1 MNSLLADLP
10 QDPDSTTLPSRR
22 RPSRRTLV
30 RGATAAVAGTPLA
43 AGAATYRHRRGVMP
57 TFGGATA
64 WLNSDPLGGGQLR
77 GRVIMVD
84 FWTFTCINWMRT
96 APYRR
101 AWAAAYGEDGLVT
114 VGVHTPE
121 FSFEHDLDAVRRE
134 VDRRGIHYPVVVDN
148 DYEIWR
154 SFDNHY
160 WPALYVLDE
169 QGTIRHHHFGEGNYE
184 KSEHVLQQILG
195 VDRALVS
202 VTPRGDE
209 AEADWGN
216 LRSPETYLGYG
227 RGSAFT
233 AAFGE
238 VLDESSSYAVPA
250 EQPLN
255 TWSLDG
261 QWTLGK
267 EKVVLDRGGGSI
279 VFRFHARDVHM
290 VMAPGA
296 GEPIAFRVQRGRRA
310 ARPVPRR
317 RHRW

>member
-1 MNSLLADLP
+1 
-10 QDPDSTTLPSRR
+10 
-22 RPSRRTLV
+22 
-30 RGATAAVAGTPLA
+30 
-43 AGAATYRHRRGVMP
+43 
-57 TFGGATA
+57 
-64 WLNSDPLGGGQLR
+64 
-77 GRVIMVD
+77 MVD

-238 VLDESSSYAVPA
+238 VFDESSSYAIPA

-296 GEPIAFRVQRGRRA
+296 GEPIAFRVHVDGEQPGLSHGEDTDGDGNGVLRHGRMYQLIRA
-310 ARPVPRR
+310 HDVAGDRVLQITFGEPGAEAYAFTFG
-317 RHRW
+317 